1 MAVWLLKNNYCKIN
15 NFLASSSFFIYVSHI
30 LICARIL
37 KILYLIFNP
46 MNDFSLIA
54 VYASSVVITVLIL
67 LATFYI
73 LKKHLP
79 SLLNVLTGRK

>member
-1 MAVWLLKNNYCKIN
+1 
-15 NFLASSSFFIYVSHI
+15 
-30 LICARIL
+30 
-37 KILYLIFNP
+37 